1 MGSRL
6 YSSPFR
12 FCIQILRINIIYTPT
27 HTHIIVITC
36 IHRHS
41 NKIMHRLERS
51 EWRDLLSTP
60 HKKKHSKKF
69 LGCIFN
75 QVSLGSRKE
84 PFWWREC
91 LRSLG
96 TIYGLNSFPINTELF
111 LNNFRNSCSNSLFTA
126 LTSLIKNCHP
136 IHSCRSTI
144 INRISYRSRCK
155 TLRQRIRIQAKCFN
169 GWK

>member
-27 HTHIIVITC
+27 RTHIIVITC
-36 IHRHS
+36 IHHNS

-60 HKKKHSKKF
+60 HKKIHSKKF
-69 LGCIFN
+69 LGAIFN
-75 QVSLGSRKE
+75 RISQGSRKE
-84 PFWWREC
+84 PFCWWEY

-96 TIYGLNSFPINTELF
+96 IISGLNSFPTNTVSF
-111 LNNFRNSCSNSLFTA
+111 LNNIRNSCSNSLFTA
-126 LTSLIKNCHP
+126 LTSLINNCHP
-136 IHSCRSTI
+136 IYSFCSTI
-144 INRISYRSRCK
+144 INRISYRNRCK